1 VSAPESHPPTDADD
15 APAPPFRPISGARA
29 FEEVVDQLTYVIRAG
44 YYAPGD
50 KLPTVGDLADL
61 LHVSRPTVGDAVR
74 VLALSGVVE
83 VRRGATGGIVVLS
96 SNVPTPL
103 QQSFDGEQRAREMI
117 EVVEARRPIEMELAR
132 LATTRATE
140 RDFDEL
146 ASAAALL
153 HAASDRDAVLHA
165 ENLFHYLI
173 GRAARSD
180 LLARY
185 QHGILEAKTALLSSW
200 NAQMDRQ
207 GMAEIHDETLAAL
220 RTRDETIVLEAMD
233 RHLHDMED
241 IVGRVWRGRGQ
252 PRSSAKRPPISGT

>member
-1 VSAPESHPPTDADD
+1 MSVPEPPPPADADD

-96 SNVPTPL
+96 SNVPAPL
-103 QQSFDGEQRAREMI
+103 QSFDGERSAREMI
-117 EVVEARRPIEMELAR
+117 EIVEARRPIEMELAR

-153 HAASDRDAVLHA
+153 HAATDRDAVLHA

-185 QHGILEAKTALLSSW
+185 QHGILEAKTALLISW
-200 NAQMDRQ
+200 NAQMDSK

-220 RTRDETIVLEAMD
+220 RTRDEESVRVAMD

-241 IVGRVWRGRGQ
+241 TVGRIWRGRG
-252 PRSSAKRPPISGT
+252 PSKPSTKRPPISGT